1 MFENPLWRQF
11 FSQRGYTPPMP
22 GNPPKNPEKDFAP
35 LSQNNGYKRL
45 TKYPLDTALSEK
57 ALTQVPQFGERQ
69 KYFPLVSRVQFG
81 VAA

>member
-11 FSQRGYTPPMP
+11 SSQRGYTPPMP

-45 TKYPLDTALSEK
+45 TKYPLDTAFSEK
-57 ALTQVPQFGERQ
+57 
-69 KYFPLVSRVQFG
+69 SRVLTLFLG
-81 VAA
+81 DFFKWTD